1 MGKLPRHELEFS
13 AHAGSSHFSSH
24 FLQFHVINVM
34 KTPHTIRKASDLR
47 MIFCNNSFLL
57 ENSKMTINKMLSCLL
72 VVSALTFFALP
83 AFAGKGKGKDKP
95 PASANCSEL
104 MPSDCFD
111 ELDTLC
117 KATSAAD
124 SLGTRDQNGLIGKVL
139 SANVKLTQNKV
150 SGADKKLENYFDK
163 LNDLNE
169 ARKPKIS
176 DEDFVKLL
184 GDVLDAQMCVGGL

>member
-72 VVSALTFFALP
+72 VVSALTFLALP
-83 AFAGKGKGKDKP
+83 AFAGKP
-95 PASANCSEL
+95 SNSMLANCDLVEPGSLCFGEL
-104 MPSDCFD
+104 
-111 ELDTLC
+111 ETLC
-117 KATSAAD
+117 DDTRAATSFKK
-124 SLGTRDQNGLIGKVL
+124 LRDQNGLIGKVL

-163 LNDLNE
+163 LNDLYE
-169 ARKPKIS
+169 PKPKIGH
-176 DEDFVKLL
+176 DDFVMLL
-184 GDVLDAQMCVGGL
+184 EDVLAAQMCLPPL